1 MFQSI
6 TLAGN
11 TGADAELRYTPQGT
25 PVASF
30 TLAVN
35 ERAGEQETTLWL
47 RITCWRKL
55 AELAAQYITKG
66 KPLLIVGRV
75 QPLRP
80 YTNRAG
86 DPACTLEVTADT
98 IKFLPGGPRS
108 DEAGEATV
116 RAPTANGA
124 GSHEEGFPDE
134 IPF

>member
-11 TGADAELRYTPQGT
+11 TGADAELRYTPQGI
-25 PVASF
+25 PVATF
-30 TLAVN
+30 TFAVN
-35 ERAGEQETTLWL
+35 ERSGEQETTLWF

-80 YTNRAG
+80 YTKRAG

-98 IKFLPGGPRS
+98 IKFLPGGSRS
-108 DEAGEATV
+108 EEPGGAAVRVPAAT
-116 RAPTANGA
+116 GA